1 VIGRALTP
9 VREGL
14 RQRRLSGAAV
24 LLLLV
29 LAVTVNAI
37 LAPTF
42 FSSYSISSNFS
53 SFVPLV
59 AASIGQTIIVLAGG
73 IDLSLGALITLA
85 SVVSVVLMDGDPANL
100 PLAAAVALGTGALGG
115 LVNGLIVAVL
125 RLQPIV
131 ATFAM
136 SFVFAGITL
145 KVLPQPGGE
154 VPTEMTTAYRDT
166 VLGVPVAALVVLGLY
181 VLWWVVKRRRI
192 GRHLY
197 AVGGDERAAYAT
209 GVDVQ
214 RVKVSSY
221 VLGGTFAGL
230 AALAILAN
238 AGSGDPYVG
247 AAVGT
252 ALIGGEITLGSIAA
266 VVIGGTALRGGT
278 GGAGGSIAGAII
290 LGLIANIVFFAG
302 VSSAVRELIDGA
314 IIIGALALAGLPS
327 LQRRTA

>member
-1 VIGRALTP
+1 
-9 VREGL
+9 
-14 RQRRLSGAAV
+14 
-24 LLLLV
+24 
-29 LAVTVNAI
+29 
-37 LAPTF
+37 
-42 FSSYSISSNFS
+42 
-53 SFVPLV
+53 
-59 AASIGQTIIVLAGG
+59 
-73 IDLSLGALITLA
+73 
-85 SVVSVVLMDGDPANL
+85 
-100 PLAAAVALGTGALGG
+100 
-115 LVNGLIVAVL
+115 
-125 RLQPIV
+125 
-131 ATFAM
+131 
-136 SFVFAGITL
+136 
-145 KVLPQPGGE
+145 
-154 VPTEMTTAYRDT
+154 MTTAYRDT
-166 VLGVPVAALVVLGLY
+166 LLGVPVAALVIVALY
-181 VLWWVVKRRRI
+181 GLWWVVKRRKI

-221 VLGGTFAGL
+221 VLGGAFAGL

-266 VVIGGTALRGGT
+266 VVIGGTALRGGI
-278 GGAGGSIAGAII
+278 GGAGGSIGGAII

-314 IIIGALALAGLPS
+314 IVIGALALAGLPT

>member
-1 VIGRALTP
+1 MDRALGTGRAI
-9 VREGL
+9 VRRNLPGVT
-14 RQRRLSGAAV
+14 V
-24 LLLLV
+24 LMLLV
-29 LAVTVNAI
+29 VAVAVNAI

-42 FSSYSISSNFS
+42 FSSYSLISNFS

-59 AASIGQTIIVLAGG
+59 AASIGQTVIILAGG
-73 IDLSLGALITLA
+73 IDLSLGALITLS

-100 PLAAAVALGTGALGG
+100 PLAIAVALGVGALGG
-115 LVNGLIVAVL
+115 LVNGLIVAFL
-125 RLQPIV
+125 RLQAIV

-154 VPTEMTTAYRDT
+154 VPSEMTLAYRDAI
-166 VLGVPVAALVVLGLY
+166 LGIPVSALVIAGLY
-181 VLWWVVKRRRI
+181 GLWWIVKRRRF
-192 GRHLY
+192 GQHLY
-197 AVGGDERAAYAT
+197 AVGGDERSAYAS
-209 GVDVQ
+209 GVGVQ
-214 RVKVSSY
+214 RVRVGSY

-238 AGSGDPYVG
+238 TGSGDPYVG

-252 ALIGGEITLGSIAA
+252 ALIGGEITLASIAA
-266 VVIGGTALRGGT
+266 VVIGGTALRGGV
-278 GGAGGSIAGAII
+278 GGAGGSIGGAII

-302 VSSAVRELIDGA
+302 VSSAYRELIDGA
-314 IIIGALALAGLPS
+314 IVIGALALAGVPA